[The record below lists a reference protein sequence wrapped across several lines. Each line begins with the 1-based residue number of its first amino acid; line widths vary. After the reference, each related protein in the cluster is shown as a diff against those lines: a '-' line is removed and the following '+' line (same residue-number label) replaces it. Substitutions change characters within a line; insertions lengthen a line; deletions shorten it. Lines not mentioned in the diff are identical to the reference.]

1 MSLIHSF
8 LTHSSLTPTTATS
21 DASNSQPTGADVAPT
36 TASEAAQ
43 AESETAPTEPPERD
57 ADAQEAPIDIAECM
71 AAATRHFALK
81 QWSLAA
87 EQASYAIEA
96 IEKQH
101 GELSKESADA
111 LMLYGKAA
119 LQNAISQS
127 AVLGGGNARAEQT
140 EEAVRESNTMH
151 YHSQHSSSQSL
162 IMSNNPEQ
170 AVGSSSSATNPQ
182 NVAASWKFSFGGDA
196 EDEDDDDEEGAE
208 GDDDEDGGDEAMMVD
223 RDDELEGAYSA
234 FEMVRAIWSRDN
246 DGSKETQ
253 IKIAEAQRMCGEVE
267 RESEKFDLAI
277 KEYESALAILT
288 SVLEPSNRTL
298 SELHMLIAL
307 AYDMIPDSVPQAV
320 HHAEQSKAVLLTKL
334 AELEK
339 VQKEGGDAGTGD
351 DRVQKEI
358 VDIKELIGELEEKIE
373 DLKFV
378 PEEAPK
384 TEAEKQIDAL
394 LQNSNFTN
402 ALKSGQVNNLNSL
415 VKKKK
420 QPAAPVAESAASVE
434 KREEGN
440 QRTSTSSTN
449 GTSGSKRKVDE
460 IESGTGQGS
469 AEVSAEGESEVK
481 RNKAEEA

>member
-1 MSLIHSF
+1 MSSA
-8 LTHSSLTPTTATS
+8 TPPTATS

-36 TASEAAQ
+36 TAASEAAR
-43 AESETAPTEPPERD
+43 AEPATAPTEPPEGD
-57 ADAQEAPIDIAECM
+57 ADAEDAPIDIAECM

-127 AVLGGGNARAEQT
+127 AVLGGGNAKAEQT
-140 EEAVRESNTMH
+140 EEAV
-151 YHSQHSSSQSL
+151 Q
-162 IMSNNPEQ
+162 Q

-182 NVAASWKFSFGGDA
+182 AVAASWKFSFGGDA
-196 EDEDDDDEEGAE
+196 EDDDDEEGAE
-208 GDDDEDGGDEAMMVD
+208 GDDEDGGDEAMMVD

-339 VQKEGGDAGTGD
+339 AQKEGGDAGAGD

-358 VDIKELIGELEEKIE
+358 IDIKELIGELEEKIE

-420 QPAAPVAESAASVE
+420 LPAAPVAESAASAE
-434 KREEGN
+434 KREEGA
-440 QRTSTSSTN
+440 QGTSASSTN

-460 IESGTGQGS
+460 IEIGTGQGS
-469 AEVSAEGESEVK
+469 AGASVEGESEVK

>member
-1 MSLIHSF
+1 M
-8 LTHSSLTPTTATS
+8 SSLTPTTATS

-36 TASEAAQ
+36 TTASEAAQ
-43 AESETAPTEPPERD
+43 AESETAPTEPPGRD

-140 EEAVRESNTMH
+140 EEAV
-151 YHSQHSSSQSL
+151 Q
-162 IMSNNPEQ
+162 Q

-351 DRVQKEI
+351 DRVEKEI

-394 LQNSNFTN
+394 LQKSDFTN

-449 GTSGSKRKVDE
+449 RTSGSKRKVDE

>member
-1 MSLIHSF
+1 MS
-8 LTHSSLTPTTATS
+8 SS
-21 DASNSQPTGADVAPT
+21 APT
-36 TASEAAQ
+36 TAAEAENEPTIAAHDQ
-43 AESETAPTEPPERD
+43 VADVASAKAETETD
-57 ADAQEAPIDIAECM
+57 ATAEQNEQDAQDDVPIDVAECM

-81 QWSLAA
+81 QWSQAA

-96 IEKQH
+96 IENQH

-119 LQNAISQS
+119 LQNAIAQS
-127 AVLGGGNARAEQT
+127 AVLGGGNAKAEQT
-140 EEAVRESNTMH
+140 DKAV
-151 YHSQHSSSQSL
+151 Q
-162 IMSNNPEQ
+162 Q
-170 AVGSSSSATNPQ
+170 AVGSSSSAANPQ

-196 EDEDDDDEEGAE
+196 EDADDEESGEGDDEEG
-208 GDDDEDGGDEAMMVD
+208 GDEGMTVD

-234 FEMVRAIWSRDN
+234 FEMVRAIWSKEN

-277 KEYESALAILT
+277 EEYESALAILT

-320 HHAEQSKAVLLTKL
+320 HHAEQSKAVLVTKL

-339 VQKEGGDAGTGD
+339 AEAENGDAGAD
-351 DRVQKEI
+351 DRIQKEI
-358 VDIKELIGELEEKIE
+358 VDIKVLIGELEEKIE

-420 QPAAPVAESAASVE
+420 QPTAPAGSAAVE
-434 KREEGN
+434 KKEEVVEGVPA
-440 QRTSTSSTN
+440 SSTN
-449 GTSGSKRKVDE
+449 GTSRSKRKADE
-460 IESGTGQGS
+460 VESGTGTGTGDGS
-469 AEVSAEGESEVK
+469 AGPGVEGEEGEVK
-481 RNKAEEA
+481 RSKAEA